1 MRQRRDWSQP
11 VVMRNRAS
19 VDRRSILWARPWT
32 RDSME
37 TAMNPTAEPTRWQKT
52 ACIICALNCGLEVQ
66 AEGRR
71 IVRIRGDKSHPVSQ
85 GYVCEKSQRMDHY
98 QNGEDRLASP
108 LRRKPDGTY
117 EAIDWE
123 TAIREIA
130 ARFADIKSRHG
141 GESILYYGG
150 GSQGNHLGG
159 VYADSTIK
167 ALGVRYRSNALAQE
181 KTGEAWVQGK
191 MLGCGIHGDFEHCEV
206 AVFVGKN
213 PWQSHGFARSRV
225 LLREIQND
233 PARTLIVI
241 DPRRSET
248 AAMADIHLA
257 VRPGTDAWCLAA
269 LAALIVQ
276 DGLVARSWIDEH
288 TTGYAPVAE
297 ALQRISVAEF
307 ATICGVDQALL
318 RKAAGRIARASSVS
332 MIEDLGVQMN
342 LHSTLVS
349 YLNRLVWLLTGHY
362 GRRGT
367 NNAFV
372 PLLSLSQSKRDGT
385 SAQSTDAN
393 RGTPAPKPWSRSP
406 VTGARVIM
414 GLIPC
419 NAIPEEILTDHPQR
433 FRAMLVESANPVH
446 SLADS
451 QRMRQAM
458 RALELSVVIDV
469 AMTETAAQA
478 DYVLPAS
485 SQFEK
490 AEATFFNLEFP
501 RNGFHLRQPLFE
513 PRPGTLPE
521 AEIHARLVEAL
532 GELDERSCRLLRR
545 AAGLGLTA
553 FGLAFA
559 WQSQR
564 DERVARYAPVVLYRS
579 LAARLGAGL
588 APAAALWGICQVY
601 VRTHREAARRAGFGG
616 STLRAGNDLFDAILT
631 SPSGVVFAVS
641 EYQDSWQAVRHPGHR
656 INLHIPELLPEL
668 ARLASGAPEQD
679 PGFPFVLSAGERRS
693 DTSNTSIRDPGWH
706 RKGSFGTL
714 RIGPQDAARLG
725 CKEGDWVRITTRR
738 GTAQAP
744 IEITDG
750 MHARHVSL
758 PNGHGIDYRRAD
770 GTVVCRGVSL
780 NELTG
785 IEDRDP
791 IAGTPWHKHVAARLE
806 KLDAVPE
813 AAA

>member
-1 MRQRRDWSQP
+1 MSSAQS
-11 VVMRNRAS
+11 AS
-19 VDRRSILWARPWT
+19 WK
-32 RDSME
+32 
-37 TAMNPTAEPTRWQKT
+37 KT

-66 AEGRR
+66 TEGRR
-71 IVRIRGDKSHPVSQ
+71 IVRIRGDRAHPMSQ

-98 QNGEDRLASP
+98 QNGADRLDSP
-108 LRRKPDGTY
+108 LRRMPNGSY
-117 EAIDWE
+117 QAIDWD

-130 ARFADIKSRHG
+130 AKFAAIKARHG

-167 ALGVRYRSNALAQE
+167 ALGIQYRSNALAQE

-191 MLGCGIHGDFEHCEV
+191 MTGSGIHGDFEHCEV

-213 PWQSHGFARSRV
+213 PWQSHGFARARV
-225 LLREIQND
+225 ILREIQKD

-248 AAMADIHLA
+248 AQMADIHLA

-269 LAALIVQ
+269 LAAILVQ
-276 DGLVARSWIDEH
+276 DGLVAQSWIDAH
-288 TTGYAPVAE
+288 TANYAPVAQ
-297 ALQRISVAEF
+297 ALQRISVADC
-307 ATICGVDQALL
+307 AGVCGVDVALL
-318 RKAAGRIARASSVS
+318 RTAAERIARAASVS

-342 LHSTLVS
+342 VHSTLVS

-362 GRRGT
+362 ARRGT

-372 PLLSLSQSKRDGT
+372 PLLGLSQSQRDGLT
-385 SAQSTDAN
+385 EPRKTVPD
-393 RGTPAPKPWSRSP
+393 GTTATPRPARRSP
-406 VTGARVIM
+406 VTGSRIIM
-414 GLIPC
+414 GLVPC
-419 NAIPEEILTDHPQR
+419 NVIPEEILTDHPGR

-451 QRMRQAM
+451 QRMREAF

-490 AEATFFNLEFP
+490 SEATFFNLEFP

-513 PRPGTLPE
+513 ARPGTLPE

-532 GELDERSCRLLRR
+532 GELDERHYRLLKR
-545 AAGLGLTA
+545 AAGMGLSVY
-553 FGLAFA
+553 GLAFA
-559 WQSQR
+559 WQSRR
-564 DERVARYAPVVLYRS
+564 DERVARYAPVVLYRT
-579 LAARLGAGL
+579 LASRMPTGTGD
-588 APAAALWGICQVY
+588 AAALWGLCQRY
-601 VRTHREAARRAGFGG
+601 VHRDPAAARRAGFGG
-616 STLRAGNDLFDAILT
+616 SPLRAGNKLFRAILN

-641 EYQDSWQAVRHPGHR
+641 DYEDSWQAVRHPDHR
-656 INLHIPELLPEL
+656 INLLIPELIEEL
-668 ARLASGAPEQD
+668 ARLDAGAPQGD
-679 PGFPFVLSAGERRS
+679 AAFPFVLSAGERRS

-706 RKGSFGTL
+706 RKGPFGSL
-714 RIGPQDAARLG
+714 RINPQDAARLG
-725 CKEGDWVRITTRR
+725 CTDGDRVRITTRR
-738 GTAQAP
+738 GSAQAVV
-744 IEITDG
+744 EITDEMQAG
-750 MHARHVSL
+750 HVSL

-770 GTVVCRGVSL
+770 GTLVREGVAL
-780 NELTG
+780 NELTDVA
-785 IEDRDP
+785 DRDP
-791 IAGTPWHKHVAARLE
+791 IAGTPWHKHIPARIERVLTGKAVAA
-806 KLDAVPE
+806 
-813 AAA
+813 

>member
-1 MRQRRDWSQP
+1 MNATES
-11 VVMRNRAS
+11 
-19 VDRRSILWARPWT
+19 
-32 RDSME
+32 
-37 TAMNPTAEPTRWQKT
+37 TAWKKT

-66 AEGRR
+66 TAGRR
-71 IVRIRGDKSHPVSQ
+71 IVRMRGDKAHPVSQ
-85 GYVCEKSQRMDHY
+85 GYVCEKSQRMDYY
-98 QNGEDRLASP
+98 QNGADRLASP
-108 LRRKPDGTY
+108 MRRKPDGTY
-117 EAIDWE
+117 EAIDWD

-130 ARFADIKSRHG
+130 TKFADIKGRHG

-159 VYADSTIK
+159 VYADSTIQ

-191 MLGCGIHGDFEHCEV
+191 MTGSGIHGDFEHCEV

-213 PWQSHGFARSRV
+213 PWQSHGFARTRV
-225 LLREIQND
+225 ILRDIQKD

-248 AAMADIHLA
+248 AEMADIHLA

-269 LAALIVQ
+269 LAAIIVQ
-276 DGLVARSWIDEH
+276 DGLVARAWLDEH
-288 TTGYAPVAE
+288 TTGYEPVAE
-297 ALQRISVAEF
+297 ALRRISVPDCAR
-307 ATICGVDQALL
+307 TCGIDEALL
-318 RKAAGRIARASSVS
+318 RRTAERIAGAASVS

-342 LHSTLVS
+342 RHSTLVS

-362 GRRGT
+362 AREGT

-372 PLLSLSQSKRDGT
+372 PLLGLSRSSKERPKAGA
-385 SAQSTDAN
+385 SAATAAA
-393 RGTPAPKPWSRSP
+393 RPWARSP
-406 VTGARVIM
+406 VTGSRVIM

-419 NAIPEEILTDHPQR
+419 NVIPEEILADHPKR
-433 FRAMLVESANPVH
+433 FRAMLIESANPVH

-451 QRMRQAM
+451 RRMREAM

-532 GELDERSCRLLRR
+532 GELDERHYRLLRR
-545 AAGLGLTA
+545 AAGWGTTA
-553 FGLAFA
+553 FSLAFA
-559 WQSQR
+559 WKSRR
-564 DERVARYAPVVLYRS
+564 DRKLARCAPVVLYRT
-579 LAARLGAGL
+579 LGPRLPQGTSA
-588 APAAALWGICQVY
+588 AAALWGICQTY
-601 VRTHREAARRAGFGG
+601 VRRAPEAARRAGFDGNP
-616 STLRAGNDLFDAILT
+616 LRAGNALFAAILQ

-641 EYQDSWQAVRHPGHR
+641 EYEDGWQAVRHPGHR
-656 INLHIPELLPEL
+656 INLHIPELMPEL
-668 ARLASGAPEQD
+668 AELESGTPASDAEY
-679 PGFPFVLSAGERRS
+679 PFVLSAGERRS

-706 RKGSFGTL
+706 HKGPFGTL
-714 RIGPQDAARLG
+714 RINPQDALRLG
-725 CKEGDWVRITTRR
+725 CGDGEWVRITTRR
-738 GTAQAP
+738 GSAQAP
-744 IEITDG
+744 VEITDALQPG
-750 MHARHVSL
+750 HVSL
-758 PNGHGIDYRRAD
+758 PNGHGIDYRGAD
-770 GTVVCRGVSL
+770 GTPVRRGVAL
-780 NELTG
+780 NELTDVT
-785 IEDRDP
+785 DRDP
-791 IAGTPWHKHVAARLE
+791 IAGTPWHKHVAARIE
-806 KLDAVPE
+806 RASGC
-813 AAA
+813 A

>member
-1 MRQRRDWSQP
+1 MRTTD
-11 VVMRNRAS
+11 
-19 VDRRSILWARPWT
+19 SI
-32 RDSME
+32 E
-37 TAMNPTAEPTRWQKT
+37 WQKT

-66 AEGRR
+66 TDGRR
-71 IVRIRGDKSHPVSQ
+71 IVRIRGDKAHPISQ
-85 GYVCEKSQRMDHY
+85 GYVCEKSQRMDYY
-98 QNGEDRLASP
+98 QNGADRLQSP
-108 LRRKPDGTY
+108 MRRRPDGTY

-130 ARFADIKSRHG
+130 AKFSAIKARHG

-159 VYADSTIK
+159 VYGDSTIK
-167 ALGVRYRSNALAQE
+167 ALGIQYRSNALAQE

-191 MLGCGIHGDFEHCEV
+191 MTGSGIHGDFEHCEV

-213 PWQSHGFARSRV
+213 PWQSHGFARTRV
-225 LLREIQND
+225 ILREIQND

-248 AAMADIHLA
+248 AEMADMHLA

-269 LAALIVQ
+269 LAAIIVQ
-276 DGLVARSWIDEH
+276 QGLVARTWIDEH

-297 ALQRISVAEF
+297 ALQRIPVSDYAR
-307 ATICGVDQALL
+307 ICGVDEALL
-318 RKAAGRIARASSVS
+318 RRAAERIARAGSVS

-362 GRRGT
+362 ARQGT

-372 PLLSLSQSKRDGT
+372 PLLGLSRSKRERPK
-385 SAQSTDAN
+385 AQAA
-393 RGTPAPKPWSRSP
+393 GTPAAAAVVEKPWSRSP
-406 VTGARVIM
+406 VTGSRVIM

-419 NAIPEEILTDHPQR
+419 NVIPEEILTDHPKR
-433 FRAMLVESANPVH
+433 FRAMFVESANPVH

-451 QRMRQAM
+451 QRMREAF

-478 DYVLPAS
+478 DYVLPAA

-532 GELDERSCRLLRR
+532 GELDDGSYRLLRH
-545 AAGLGLTA
+545 AAGLGMTA

-559 WQSQR
+559 WKSQR
-564 DERVARYAPVVLYRS
+564 DRQVARYAPVVLYRT
-579 LAARLGAGL
+579 LARRLPAGMD
-588 APAAALWGICQVY
+588 AAAALWGICQMY
-601 VRTHREAARRAGFGG
+601 VRQNPVPAGRAGFGG
-616 STLRAGNDLFDAILT
+616 SPLRAGNDLFEAIIR

-641 EYQDSWQAVRHPGHR
+641 EYAESWKAVRYPGQR
-656 INLHIPELLPEL
+656 INLHIPELMPEL
-668 ARLASGAPEQD
+668 ASLESGQ
-679 PGFPFVLSAGERRS
+679 PGGDTDYPFVLSAGERRS
-693 DTSNTSIRDPGWH
+693 DTSNTSIRDPAWH
-706 RKGSFGTL
+706 RKGPFGTL
-714 RIGPQDAARLG
+714 RINPQDAAGLA
-725 CKEGDWVRITTRR
+725 CADGDWVRVTTRR
-738 GTAQAP
+738 GTADAP
-744 IEITDG
+744 VEISSELQPG
-750 MHARHVSL
+750 HVSL
-758 PNGHGIDYRRAD
+758 PNGHGIDYHQAD
-770 GTVVCRGVSL
+770 GTLVRRGVAL
-780 NELTG
+780 NELTSV
-785 IEDRDP
+785 EDRDP
-791 IAGTPWHKHVAARLE
+791 IAGTPWHKRVAARLDR
-806 KLDAVPE
+806 LQDQ
-813 AAA
+813 